1 MKRLLVV
8 SLATRFGGGETYLEQ
23 LAPILRDRVR
33 LSVFCIHS
41 ELKNRLQSV
50 GVHTFCLNLAGQWT
64 DVFRIPLSILVL
76 LYFRLFHGVRHVILN
91 GHAPAALALP
101 ARLLGYRVFVVAHLN
116 LTERKSLFQR
126 LLLHRRYLLSLR
138 FVDRII
144 CVSEPVAAE
153 LRVIF
158 PRKDIVAIPNWI
170 SDIPPI
176 CNRRPGSDGKL
187 RLLFVG
193 RLVELKGLTLL
204 LDAMRHIPLIRLT
217 VVGEG
222 EFRDVLQ
229 DMALELDV
237 EFVGFQKITGP
248 FFERADIFVNPS
260 RGPEG
265 LPMVS
270 LEAMAHGLPC
280 ILSDLPVHV
289 DISQNRKAAVLFKC
303 GSAEDLTIK
312 ISELI
317 SNPLLRDQY
326 ALQAR
331 QAILDHY
338 CASIATKKYLQAL
351 EIE

>member
-1 MKRLLVV
+1 MVV

-33 LSVFCIHS
+33 LSVFCIHP
-41 ELKNRLQSV
+41 ELKKRLLSL
-50 GVHTFCLNLAGQWT
+50 GVHTLCLNLAGKWT

-76 LYFRLFHGVRHVILN
+76 LHFRLFHGVRHIVLN

-101 ARLLGYRVFVVAHLN
+101 ASLLGYRVFVVAHIS
-116 LTERKSLFQR
+116 LTERKSLLQR

-138 FVDRII
+138 FVDRVI

-153 LRVIF
+153 LRMIF
-158 PRKDIVAIPNWI
+158 PHKDIVAIPNWI
-170 SDIPPI
+170 ADIPPY
-176 CNRRPGSDGKL
+176 CNRRPGLDGIF

-193 RLVELKGLTLL
+193 RLVELKGLAMLL
-204 LDAMRHIPLIRLT
+204 NAMRHTPMVSLT

-222 EFRDVLQ
+222 ECRNALQ
-229 DMALELDV
+229 DMARELDV
-237 EFVGFQKITGP
+237 EFAGFQRITGP

-289 DISQNRKAAVLFKC
+289 DISQNGRAAMLFKC
-303 GSAEDLTIK
+303 GSVEDLTLK

-317 SNPLLRDQY
+317 ANPLLRDQY
-326 ALQAR
+326 AVRAHR
-331 QAILDHY
+331 AISDHY
-338 CASIATKKYLQAL
+338 CASIAARKYLQAL